1 MNVNIAEARPSV
13 DLSEV
18 CSLRQV
24 RVGNSSEIKLVKI
37 MDKGLISSDTRN
49 QYEFPR
55 GQKQI

>member
-1 MNVNIAEARPSV
+1 MNVNIAENKPSV

-37 MDKGLISSDTRN
+37 KDKV
-49 QYEFPR
+49 
-55 GQKQI
+55 K